1 MRIVALDHGTV
12 RTGVAISDETGTLAR
27 PLAVVEKVD
36 TETGFATL
44 LDLLTEHAP
53 GRIVVGLP
61 LSLDGREHA
70 QAGRARGFAAR
81 LGAAVT
87 VPVDLYDERFTSK
100 LADQR
105 GGQACPREGAI
116 PPLCDIVQAQDDG
129 SQTAADRHE
138 ELSPAQKEDAGAAQR
153 YQRREKA
160 RAVNHLAQPERKKD
174 SDRCRRPEQVAP
186 LRLKERKVIE

>member
-1 MRIVALDHGTV
+1 M

-27 PLAVVEKVD
+27 PLAVVDKVD
-36 TETGFATL
+36 TAAGFATL
-44 LDLLTEHAP
+44 LDLLAEHAP

-70 QAGRARGFAAR
+70 QAGRARGFASR

-105 GGQACPREGAI
+105 GGR
-116 PPLCDIVQAQDDG
+116 
-129 SQTAADRHE
+129 
-138 ELSPAQKEDAGAAQR
+138 AGR
-153 YQRREKA
+153 DA
-160 RAVNHLAQPERKKD
+160 RAAAALLED
-174 SDRCRRPEQVAP
+174 YLRRIGADAT
-186 LRLKERKVIE
+186 